1 MLRSGRWLAAL
12 VLVAIAVALAL
23 ALRESASAPDRA
35 DAAPAAGVSAGLD
48 LAAAEAAG
56 GHTLARHVGKD
67 DAALARRLARE
78 PNLAA
83 ASSFLDRI
91 RAEHAVAAALERERR
106 RVETWARGRGEK
118 SLVLRWRGDGEVV
131 GRVLER
137 GATSSVPAEGARVV
151 LRRKGDAWFVLTA
164 YPEVR

>member
-1 MLRSGRWLAAL
+1 MLRAGRWLAAL
-12 VLVAIAVALAL
+12 VLVAIVVALAF
-23 ALRESASAPDRA
+23 ALREPASAPDRS
-35 DAAPAAGVSAGLD
+35 DTAPAAAVATGRD
-48 LAAAEAAG
+48 LAADEAAG

-83 ASSFLDRI
+83 ASTFLDRN
-91 RAEHAVAAALERERR
+91 RAERAVAAALEGERR
-106 RVETWARGRGEK
+106 RVETWARGRGGK

-137 GATSSVPAEGARVV
+137 GAASSVPAEGARVV
-151 LRRKGDAWFVLTA
+151 LRREGDGWFVLTA